1 MIELIPLCT
10 AVVDVAPPLGVGAG
24 PAGNRSIGDLRSVE
38 VQGERMR
45 ASLAG
50 AAAAD
55 WMVVNGAIG
64 AIDVRMTLRTDD
76 GALIYV
82 QYGGRL
88 NLADRANGL
97 HAYVAP
103 VFETG
108 DERYA
113 WLNAVQAVGKGK
125 LIPGADGTRIEY
137 EFYEVH

>member
-1 MIELIPLCT
+1 MIELVPLFT
-10 AVVDVAPPLGVGAG
+10 AVVDVAPPLAVSGG
-24 PAGNRSIGDLRSVE
+24 RSVGDLRSVT
-38 VQGERMR
+38 VQGERMT

-50 AAAAD
+50 TAAAD
-55 WMVVNGAIG
+55 WMEVKGTVGS
-64 AIDVRMTLRTDD
+64 IDVRMTLRTDD

-88 NLADRANGL
+88 DLADRANGL
-97 HAYVAP
+97 HARVAP

-113 WLNAVQAVGKGK
+113 WLNAVQAVGKGR

-137 EFYEVH
+137 EFYEVR

>member
-1 MIELIPLCT
+1 MLELIPLCT
-10 AVVDVAPPLGVGAG
+10 AMVEVAPPHGIGG
-24 PAGNRSIGDLRSVE
+24 GRSIGELRSVRLE
-38 VQGERMR
+38 GERMK

-50 AAAAD
+50 VAAAD
-55 WMVVNGAIG
+55 WMSLAGAIG
-64 AIDVRMTLRTDD
+64 QIDVRMTLLTDD

-88 NLADRANGL
+88 DLANRTNGL

-125 LIPGADGTRIEY
+125 LIPGPDGTRIEY
-137 EFYEVH
+137 EFYEVR

>member
-1 MIELIPLCT
+1 MLELIPLCT

-24 PAGNRSIGDLRSVE
+24 PAGNRSVGDLRSVE
-38 VQGERMR
+38 VEGQRIR

-55 WMVVNGAIG
+55 WMVVNGTIG
-64 AIDVRMTLRTDD
+64 AIDVRMTLRTHD

-82 QYGGRL
+82 TYGGRL

-103 VFETG
+103 VFETS

-125 LIPGADGTRIEY
+125 LIPGPDGTRIEY
-137 EFYEVH
+137 EFHEVR

>member
-1 MIELIPLCT
+1 MLELVPLGT
-10 AVVDVAPPLGVGAG
+10 AVVQVAPPLAVGAG
-24 PAGNRSIGDLRSVE
+24 PAGNRSIGELRSAE
-38 VQGERMR
+38 FAGERLR

-55 WMVVNGAIG
+55 WMAVNGTIG
-64 AIDVRMTLRTDD
+64 EIDVRMTLRTHDD
-76 GALIYV
+76 ALVYV
-82 QYGGRL
+82 RYGGRL

-125 LIPGADGTRIEY
+125 LIPGPDGTRIEY
-137 EFYEVH
+137 EFYEVR

>member
-1 MIELIPLCT
+1 MIELIPLGT
-10 AVVDVAPPLGVGAG
+10 AVVDVAPPFAVGAG
-24 PAGNRSIGDLRSVE
+24 PAGNRSIGDIRSVE
-38 VQGERMR
+38 FTGDRMR

-76 GALIYV
+76 GALIFV
-82 QYGGRL
+82 TYGGRL
-88 NLADRANGL
+88 DLADRANGL
-97 HAYVAP
+97 HARVAP

-113 WLNAVQAVGKGK
+113 WLNAVQAVGKGR
-125 LIPGADGTRIEY
+125 LIPGAEGTRIEY
-137 EFYEVH
+137 EFYEVR

>member
-1 MIELIPLCT
+1 MLELIPLCT
-10 AVVDVAPPLGVGAG
+10 AVVEVAPPLAIGAS
-24 PAGNRSIGDLRSVE
+24 RSIGELRSVE
-38 VQGERMR
+38 VSGERMT

-55 WMVVNGAIG
+55 WMTLNGAIG
-64 AIDVRMTLRTDD
+64 SIDVRMTLRTAD
-76 GALIYV
+76 GALVYV

-103 VFETG
+103 TFETA

-125 LIPGADGTRIEY
+125 LIPGAEGTRIEY
-137 EFYEVH
+137 EFFEVR

>member
-10 AVVDVAPPLGVGAG
+10 AVVEVAPPQGIGAG
-24 PAGNRSIGDLRSVE
+24 RSIGELRSVE
-38 VQGERMR
+38 MTGERMT

-50 AAAAD
+50 VAAAD
-55 WMVVNGAIG
+55 WMSLAGAVG
-64 AIDVRMTLRTDD
+64 TIDVRMTLRTHD
-76 GALIYV
+76 GALVYV

-88 NLADRANGL
+88 DLADRANGL
-97 HAYVAP
+97 HAKVAP

-125 LIPGADGTRIEY
+125 LIPGPDGTRIEY
-137 EFYEVH
+137 EFYEVR